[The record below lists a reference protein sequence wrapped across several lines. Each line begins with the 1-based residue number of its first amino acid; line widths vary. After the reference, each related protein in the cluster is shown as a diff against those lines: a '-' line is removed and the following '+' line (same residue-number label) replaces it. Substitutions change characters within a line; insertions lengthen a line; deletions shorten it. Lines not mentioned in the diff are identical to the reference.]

1 MLEVLG
7 LDQGAEDVYRAL
19 LAGRAN
25 RVNDLC
31 HLLDLDEGPVR
42 AALAEL
48 ATLSLV
54 RHSADVADGW
64 RAIDPQTG
72 LQALLAQQN
81 AELERRR
88 ARIAASQ
95 ADIAALLAER
105 TEPRLAAGPGGT
117 RRLVGVDA
125 VITRLEQLSETA
137 RTEVLGITP
146 GSAQSPATLTAAR
159 HNDSRLFER
168 GVAVR
173 EIVQDACRQD
183 PATAAHARWLTESGG
198 QVRTA
203 PTLPHRM
210 IVIDAQTA
218 LVPIDTA
225 NTRAGAL
232 ELTNPGIVGT
242 LVALFEQV
250 WETATPLGASA
261 APDRYGLT
269 GREREVLRLLA
280 AGMTDEAVATRLAI
294 SDRTVRRIMNDLCE
308 RLNAASRFEA
318 GIKAAQAGWL
328 DDPG

>member
-105 TEPRLAAGPGGT
+105 TEPRLAAGAGGT

-146 GSAQSPATLTAAR
+146 GSAQSPAALTAAR
-159 HNDSRLFER
+159 RNDSRLFER

-173 EIVQDACRQD
+173 EIVQDACRHD
-183 PATAAHARWLTESGG
+183 PATAAHARWLTEAGG

-242 LVALFEQV
+242 LVALFEQI

-308 RLNAASRFEA
+308 RLDAASRFEA